1 MERRRKNPSRKAGAS
16 LGSDNVRSTTKSAGN
31 PSSAYPTAAGS
42 KGRDGTS
49 QEAAKAIQPRVAC
62 LRYRAMEALASLG
75 SATVLEAIAVAG
87 GTRESLQPRFS
98 ELRNL
103 GLVEATGER
112 RRNPSGKWAAVLAL
126 TDEGCARLDGSG
138 GAT

>member
-1 MERRRKNPSRKAGAS
+1 MEHRRKNPSRKAGAS
-16 LGSDNVRSTTKSAGN
+16 LGGDALSNTTWSSGN
-31 PSSAYPTAAGS
+31 PSNAYPTIAGS

-49 QEAAKAIQPRVAC
+49 QGAAKAIQPRVAH
-62 LRYRAMEALASLG
+62 LRSRAMESLASLG
-75 SATVLEAIAVAG
+75 SATVLEAIAAAG
-87 GTRESLQPRFS
+87 ATRESLQPRFS

-126 TDEGCARLDGSG
+126 TDEGRARLAG
-138 GAT
+138 GGGTP